1 MGFFSKACLVAA
13 AFGAS
18 AMPAVADGWTGG
30 FERGTYYHTLT
41 VKDLQLVVV
50 CDMEETRGQNAG
62 YMSFEI
68 GGNMQM
74 SGAAR
79 FNSDAGGQVAAV
91 EYGSILNEYASPLRP
106 TIDQIHERAT
116 NLYVD
121 FNGARAE
128 QELEV
133 DIACIR
139 LWLRH
144 LST

>member
-1 MGFFSKACLVAA
+1 MGIFSKACLVAA

-79 FNSDAGGQVAAV
+79 FNSDAGGQVATV
-91 EYGSILNEYASPLRP
+91 EYGSILKRTDPALFHRITDMLASAGAI
-106 TIDQIHERAT
+106 TITFAGKSWTFRNPKPVNIHCR
-116 NLYVD
+116 
-121 FNGARAE
+121 
-128 QELEV
+128 
-133 DIACIR
+133 
-139 LWLRH
+139 
-144 LST
+144 